1 LTQDEVC
8 NAQPCPVPCR
18 VGVWSEWSA
27 CSVSCG
33 NGTSTRTREV
43 CDGGDAAADACPRT
57 SETRPCATIE
67 CPAPTAFPTAAPV
80 VIAKP
85 VINVFGDDVIILEAT
100 PDKDY
105 EDFGASC
112 SDTIDGDL
120 STKVTV
126 QGVMFPK
133 VQRPG
138 TYKLDYDCTNS
149 NGAAGITASKE
160 VVVRD
165 TTCPTC
171 TLNAGA
177 VTFEASF
184 PYMDAGATCED
195 SLSGP
200 ASEVVVTNPVDVEKT
215 GEYVV
220 TYRARDGAG
229 NWNDGP
235 CKGSKEYLR
244 TVTVVDT
251 LKPIIALKYQQTHVA
266 SMAHGNEIS
275 QYTNVRNPA
284 GDAFRS
290 ALQDQA
296 AAEGTQVHFQSALM
310 SERSSAFGGSRW
322 AVAALGSLCVG
333 VLLLAMHSRKKEHA
347 VPDFSDV

>member
-1 LTQDEVC
+1 M
-8 NAQPCPVPCR
+8 
-18 VGVWSEWSA
+18 G
-27 CSVSCG
+27 
-33 NGTSTRTREV
+33 
-43 CDGGDAAADACPRT
+43 
-57 SETRPCATIE
+57 
-67 CPAPTAFPTAAPV
+67 
-80 VIAKP
+80 
-85 VINVFGDDVIILEAT
+85 
-100 PDKDY
+100 
-105 EDFGASC
+105 
-112 SDTIDGDL
+112 
-120 STKVTV
+120 
-126 QGVMFPK
+126 K

-165 TTCPTC
+165 TTCPTY

-235 CKGSKEYLR
+235 CKGSKEF
-244 TVTVVDT
+244 
-251 LKPIIALKYQQTHVA
+251 QQTHVA

-296 AAEGTQVHFQSALM
+296 AAEGTQVHLQSALM
-310 SERSSAFGGSRW
+310 
-322 AVAALGSLCVG
+322 
-333 VLLLAMHSRKKEHA
+333 
-347 VPDFSDV
+347 